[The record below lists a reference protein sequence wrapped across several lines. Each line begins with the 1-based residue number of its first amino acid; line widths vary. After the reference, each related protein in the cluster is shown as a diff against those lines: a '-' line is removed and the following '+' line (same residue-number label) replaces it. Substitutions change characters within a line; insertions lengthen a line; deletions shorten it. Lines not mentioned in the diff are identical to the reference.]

1 MKELRKGGITQPTPL
16 DTLSDRLVISMD
28 EPHSNYRIQGFTVL
42 YTREAA

>member
-28 EPHSNYRIQGFTVL
+28 DHIQIIEYKALSVL